1 MLDICWKGGYKG
13 NSLQNNG
20 LKVKKGVVSERK
32 DDRIKAIRN
41 LEKILAEP
49 TDGPDDYMSCDYCD
63 N

>member
-13 NSLQNNG
+13 NKEIMVI
-20 LKVKKGVVSERK
+20 KVKNGISERK

-49 TDGPDDYMSCDYCD
+49 NDYCD
-63 N
+63 NCDEI

>member
-1 MLDICWKGGYKG
+1 MMFI
-13 NSLQNNG
+13 
-20 LKVKKGVVSERK
+20 KVKKGVVSERK
-32 DDRIKAIRN
+32 DDRVKAIRN